1 MIQVY
6 LLNMNRELNE
16 GERQQSLDILT
27 PERKA
32 KALRFRRFKDQNRS
46 IATGLLEAY
55 ALLQTLGSSKSA
67 YLIEKGPEGKP
78 YLKDYP
84 EIHYNISHAGNWIV
98 CGIGDQP
105 LGIDVESADK
115 YTERVVTRFFQTEE
129 AEDILLEQN
138 IEVRK
143 EIFAEYWVMK
153 ESFMKLSGGGFSI
166 PLKSF
171 YSNRKTG
178 EIRLGNSIPKEWQE
192 VLKDMGVKNQRN
204 PVCQFLPLETGYR
217 CAVCT
222 VGKAKV
228 EKHPV
233 TWEELISIHHRS
245 E

>member
-46 IATGLLEAY
+46 IVTGLLEMY
-55 ALLQTLGSSKSA
+55 AICQMIGSSKSS
-67 YLIEKGPEGKP
+67 YVIEKGAEGKP
-78 YLKDYP
+78 YLRDYP
-84 EIHYNISHAGNWIV
+84 EIHYNISHAGDWIV

-105 LGIDVESADK
+105 LGIDVESANR
-115 YTERVVTRFFQTEE
+115 YTERVVTRFFQKEE
-129 AEDILLEQN
+129 AEDILSEQN
-138 IEVRK
+138 LEIRK

-171 YSNRKTG
+171 YTNRKTG
-178 EIRLGNSIPKEWQE
+178 EVRMGNTVPKEWLE
-192 VLKDMGVKNQRN
+192 VLHSLGVNEKKY
-204 PVCQFLPLETGYR
+204 PVCQFLSLETGYR

-228 EKHPV
+228 EKHQI
-233 TWEELISIHHRS
+233 TWEELISIHRQS

>member
-55 ALLQTLGSSKSA
+55 AFIQILGSSKSE

-84 EIHYNISHAGNWIV
+84 EIHYNISHAGDWIV
-98 CGIGDQP
+98 CGIGGQP
-105 LGIDVESADK
+105 LGIDVECADK
-115 YTERVVTRFFQTEE
+115 YTERVVTRFFQKEE
-129 AEDILLEQN
+129 VEDILSEPDLER
-138 IEVRK
+138 RK

-153 ESFMKLSGGGFSI
+153 ESFMKLSGGGLSI

-171 YSNRKTG
+171 YSNRNTG
-178 EIRLGNSIPKEWQE
+178 EIRLGNSVPKEWQE
-192 VLKDMGVKNQRN
+192 ILRKMGVKAQNN
-204 PVCQFLPLETGYR
+204 PVCRFVPLEPGYR

-222 VGKAKV
+222 VGETRI

-233 TWEELISIHHRS
+233 VWEELISSLRQS